1 MGQHKDVYYRRLA
14 VAEYA
19 KKHPEESNVSIGK
32 RFGISERSVRR
43 YVLEA
48 PKAEQQSIE
57 EEIGITRKE
66 KEHTVLKS
74 KYTEALKLIEEKD
87 EVIRQLMAM
96 DGAPADVDIDV
107 RQTAKR
113 EVTPVIVASDWH
125 IEETVTSAITNGKNE
140 YNLEIAED
148 SIKQFFTNA
157 CYLVNRAK
165 QDATVN
171 TVVLA
176 VLGDI
181 INGVL
186 RAEDLESNQTTSIDA
201 LTLARTL
208 LYNGIKQL
216 AKSTGCLIKVVCC
229 VGNHGRM
236 TEKVHYS
243 NQVHQSLEYLMY
255 KTLERDFRDHKSVEF
270 IVAEGPYRILNILGY
285 DVRFQH
291 GHSIRYSGGIGGISV
306 PVLRKVAQWN
316 TIEHADIEVI
326 GHFHTMQSVGN
337 VIVNGSLVGSNGYS
351 MALGLPHENPS
362 QAYFQID
369 SKYGKSMITPI
380 FIDRKVSE
388 PKNEV
393 VRKRH
398 RA

>member
-19 KKHPEESNVSIGK
+19 KKHPEESNASIGK
-32 RFGISERSVRR
+32 RFGVSERSVRR

-48 PKAEQQSIE
+48 PKAEKQSIE

-96 DGAPADVDIDV
+96 DGAPEDVDINVTQRD
-107 RQTAKR
+107 KR
-113 EVTPVIVASDWH
+113 EVVPVIVASDWH
-125 IEETVTSAITNGKNE
+125 IEETVTSAITNGLNE

-165 QDATVN
+165 QDCKVN

-216 AKSTGCLIKVVCC
+216 AKSTGCAIKVVCC

-236 TEKVHYS
+236 TEKIHYS
-243 NQVHQSLEYLMY
+243 NQVHNSLEYLMY
-255 KTLERDFRDHKSVEF
+255 KTLERDFRDHKSVDFFVSE
-270 IVAEGPYRILNILGY
+270 APYKIMDILGRK
-285 DVRFQH
+285 VRFHH
-291 GHSIRYSGGIGGISV
+291 GHVVKFAQGSLGLSV
-306 PVLRKVAQWN
+306 PVLRKVAQMN
-316 TIEHADIEVI
+316 TIEHADLDVM
-326 GHFHTMQSVGN
+326 GHWHSMTMLPN
-337 VIVNGSLVGSNGYS
+337 VIINGSLVGVNGYS
-351 MALGLPHENPS
+351 MSKGLPFESPA
-362 QAYFQID
+362 QAYFHID

-380 FIDRKVSE
+380 FIDRKVSK
-388 PKNEV
+388 PDKNEV

-398 RA
+398 